1 MVYVLGMLNDSAVHN
16 LSLGDSGG
24 ASSIPGLSRTAHTV
38 VAVCL
43 GCILVLGSLYN
54 FLVLLIFVKF
64 EEVRT
69 PINMILLNISVSDLL
84 VCVFGTPFSF
94 AANVSGGWL
103 IGQQGCKWY
112 GFCNS
117 LFGE

>member
-24 ASSIPGLSRTAHTV
+24 ASIPGLSRTAHTV

-64 EEVRT
+64 EEV
-69 PINMILLNISVSDLL
+69 
-84 VCVFGTPFSF
+84 
-94 AANVSGGWL
+94 
-103 IGQQGCKWY
+103 
-112 GFCNS
+112 
-117 LFGE
+117 LFP